1 MKDDRLISLKKA
13 LAEIDA
19 MPPIKAEGHD
29 FIEKTCL
36 KTRLKLLSPA
46 QQNCNTCLKKMAVIN
61 NKQAVIA
68 RAFQEGVE
76 MGEKNAQ
83 PRWIPVTER
92 LPTENN
98 SYLVWM
104 PYTPEGHHITV
115 AEWCGS
121 YWNIKT
127 PVAAWMPLPQL

>member
-1 MKDDRLISLKKA
+1 MTNRQKFTEVFDCEIVRRDTGEPVPCHCKILI
-13 LAEIDA
+13 AESEHFDEWLQKEYE
-19 MPPIKAEGHD
+19 P
-29 FIEKTCL
+29 
-36 KTRLKLLSPA
+36 SA
-46 QQNCNTCLKKMAVIN
+46 QQ
-61 NKQAVIA
+61 
-68 RAFQEGVE
+68 G
-76 MGEKNAQ
+76 
-83 PRWIPVTER
+83 WIPVTER

-127 PVAAWMPLPQL
+127 PIMAWMPLPKPWEGAKDGKAD